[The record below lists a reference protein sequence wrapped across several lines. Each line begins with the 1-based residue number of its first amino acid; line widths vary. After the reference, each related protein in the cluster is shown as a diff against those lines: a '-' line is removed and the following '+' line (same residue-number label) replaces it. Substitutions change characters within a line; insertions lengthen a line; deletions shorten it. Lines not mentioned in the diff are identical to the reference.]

1 MTRPLAYAHAVPYQR
16 LNIACFDLKGVM
28 MRIKALWISLCLLFA
43 CAGLAAFAVDRP
55 SAGQAATS
63 AGVKAF
69 VGARLIDG
77 SGKPAVENAALIARD
92 GRVEAVGPA
101 SEVKTP
107 AGAQTINLAGKFIIP
122 GLISTHVHVSD
133 VQGLRPPAYTEEN
146 TLRQLGVFARYG
158 VTTVLSLGGEKDPA
172 FKARDAQ
179 NTPALD
185 RTRIYLA
192 GDVITG
198 ATPQEARR
206 MVARVAATKPD
217 IIKIRVDDNLGATP
231 KMSPEVYRAVIDEA
245 HQRGLRVA
253 VHIFYLEDAKDLLR
267 AGADFIAH
275 SVRDKEIDGEF
286 VSLMKKRDVP
296 YCPTLTRDL
305 SAFVYEST
313 PPFFSDPIF
322 LREADRDVV
331 AQLQEP
337 RRQEA
342 VRKSATA
349 QRYKE
354 ALAVAMRNLKKA
366 ADAGLLV
373 VMGTDSGAFA
383 NRFQGYFEHLEM
395 EMMAEAGLT
404 PAQILRAATGDAAR
418 ALRIPEIGA
427 ITKGAW
433 ADFVVLE
440 RDPLKDIRNTRGA
453 ASVWIAGNQVRGI
466 EPRTD
471 NPK

>member
-1 MTRPLAYAHAVPYQR
+1 MTRPIAYAHAAPYQR

-28 MRIKALWISLCLLFA
+28 MRIKALWISLCLLLA
-43 CAGLAAFAVDRP
+43 CAGLAALAVNGP

-77 SGKPAVENAALIARD
+77 SGLPAVENAALIARD

-146 TLRQLGVFARYG
+146 TLRQLRVFARYG
-158 VTTVLSLGGEKDPA
+158 VTSVLSLGGEKEPA

-179 NTPALD
+179 NTPSLD

-198 ATPQEARR
+198 KTPQEARQ
-206 MVARVAATKPD
+206 MVARVADAKPD
-217 IIKIRVDDNLGATP
+217 VIKIRVDDNLGATT
-231 KMSPEVYRAVIDEA
+231 KMAPEVYRAVIDEA

-253 VHIFYLEDAKDLLR
+253 AHIFYLEDAKDLLR
-267 AGADFIAH
+267 AGADIIAH
-275 SVRDKEIDGEF
+275 SVRDKEIDDEF
-286 VSLMKKRDVP
+286 ISLMKKRDIP
-296 YCPTLTRDL
+296 YCPTLTREI
-305 SAFVYEST
+305 STFIYESK
-313 PPFFSDPIF
+313 PAFFSDPFF
-322 LREADRDVV
+322 LREADREVV

-337 RRQEA
+337 QRQEA
-342 VRKSATA
+342 MRKSATA

-354 ALAVAMRNLKKA
+354 ALAVAKRNLKKA
-366 ADAGLLV
+366 IDSGLLV
-373 VMGTDSGAFA
+373 AMGTDAGPFA
-383 NRFQGYFEHLEM
+383 NRFQGYFEHLEL
-395 EMMAEAGLT
+395 EMMAESGLA
-404 PAQILRAATGDAAR
+404 PAQILRSATSDAAR
-418 ALRIPEIGA
+418 VIQVDEIG
-427 ITKGAW
+427 G
-433 ADFVVLE
+433 
-440 RDPLKDIRNTRGA
+440 IR
-453 ASVWIAGNQVRGI
+453 
-466 EPRTD
+466 
-471 NPK
+471 